1 MQPQMKD
8 VSVCVMV
15 VEFRI
20 TEKTEQRLCIKFCQN
35 LENTCNEIYD
45 ITKKAYG
52 EDSMSPAQG
61 F

>member
-1 MQPQMKD
+1 M
-8 VSVCVMV
+8 CVMV